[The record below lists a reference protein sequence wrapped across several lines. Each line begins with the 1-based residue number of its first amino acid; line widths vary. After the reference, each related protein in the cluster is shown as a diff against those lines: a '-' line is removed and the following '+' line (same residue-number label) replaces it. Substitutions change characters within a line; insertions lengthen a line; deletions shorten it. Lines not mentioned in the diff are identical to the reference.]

1 MRISR
6 ALALAGIDSRRKC
19 EQYVLDGVV
28 GVNGKVVD
36 RLSAQVDLENDQ
48 ITFRGRLLVYE
59 AYTYY
64 LLNKPKG
71 YITTASDPHAG
82 KTVFELL
89 PRKLVCKTS
98 QKSSQSQRVFAVGRL
113 DKDSMGLLLFT
124 NDGDL
129 AHKLSHPRYQVG
141 KWYEV
146 RLDRAFDAR
155 DKSTLLK
162 GIRLREGIATVKQ
175 IKTITKRVLHVLI
188 CEGKNREV
196 RRVFEHLDYEV
207 VDLIRIAYASLL
219 ISGLKL
225 GTGRYLNKTE
235 VESLKKLV
243 SKVPE
248 REKKQKK

>member
-1 MRISR
+1 
-6 ALALAGIDSRRKC
+6 
-19 EQYVLDGVV
+19 LDGVV
-28 GVNGKVVD
+28 GVNGKIVEN
-36 RLSAQVDLENDQ
+36 LATQVDLENDQ
-48 ITFRGRLLVYE
+48 ITFRSRLLIYE
-59 AYTYY
+59 PYTYY

-71 YITTASDPHAG
+71 YITTASDPYAG
-82 KTVFELL
+82 KTVFDLL
-89 PRKLVCKTS
+89 PRKLVSKTN
-98 QKSSQSQRVFAVGRL
+98 QKGTLVQRVFAVGRL

-196 RRVFEHLDYEV
+196 RRVFEHLEYEV
-207 VDLIRIAYASLL
+207 VELIRIAYASLL

-225 GTGRYLNKTE
+225 GDGRYLNKSE
-235 VESLKKLV
+235 VESLREIV
-243 SKVPE
+243 AKVPE
-248 REKKQKK
+248 RFKKK